1 MCCYTSL
8 IHNEFRDEYKMA
20 HGMFVPKGP
29 GRAKMYDWSEKRRD
43 PIPVPLTGTPTAK
56 PYHGGRPPRKGHSSS
71 SMVGGWWNDPL
82 FAELNKCAG
91 SAPCTPA
98 ATSPHRPRRPS
109 ARRTKGT
116 PLPELPS
123 IGFGKSSSSECG
135 AFWHSKG
142 IFEADLNNP
151 ALRSKNGPSAA

>member
-1 MCCYTSL
+1 MAEGSAFCTGHTFFPWNEVCCYTSL

-71 SMVGGWWNDPL
+71 ATIGGWWNDPL
-82 FAELNKCAG
+82 FKELHK
-91 SAPCTPA
+91 
-98 ATSPHRPRRPS
+98 
-109 ARRTKGT
+109 TKGQ
-116 PLPELPS
+116 PLSTRVQDLES
-123 IGFGKSSSSECG
+123 IVKQL
-135 AFWHSKG
+135 AT
-142 IFEADLNNP
+142 
-151 ALRSKNGPSAA
+151 